1 MRMQLQKGVILGTGL
16 TSGATD
22 HELGKLLDALE
33 GEYTVVMFSDPN
45 EFQVYEPEFIESV
58 HKNHVDLRR
67 AVEVPGAIG
76 VRKAANNTERDTRPL
91 FEKYQ
96 FFTPGKLILHYACS
110 GSG

>member
-1 MRMQLQKGVILGTGL
+1 MVCFCVGGCTW
-16 TSGATD
+16 TWADPPPTD

-58 HKNHVDLRR
+58 HKNHLDLRR
-67 AVEVPGAIG
+67 AVEQPVLAGA
-76 VRKAANNTERDTRPL
+76 RRASNTTRDTRPL

-96 FFTPGKLILHYACS
+96 FFTPGKPRASYLRRHHLLI
-110 GSG
+110 

>member
-1 MRMQLQKGVILGTGL
+1 MVCLCVYWIVIGTGL
-16 TSGATD
+16 TLRPTD

-58 HKNHVDLRR
+58 HKNHLDLRR
-67 AVEVPGAIG
+67 AVEEPVLAGA
-76 VRKAANNTERDTRPL
+76 RRASNTTRDTRPL

-96 FFTPGKLILHYACS
+96 FFTPGKLRVS
-110 GSG
+110 STRVMGTR